1 MITAAAFVILLLVGA
16 PIGIV
21 LAVSATVFLFD
32 TGNTA
37 LIGSYALQLQSGIG
51 KYGLLAIPLIM
62 MVGEMMN
69 GGGITTRLIGMAR
82 AIIGTMKGGL
92 VYVNILSNM
101 MMASILGS
109 ATAQISIMSKVM
121 VPEMERE
128 GYRKTFAVATTT
140 SAGLLSPIIP
150 PSMMF
155 VVYGVLAQIS
165 IGDLFIAGI
174 VPGLLMAFGF
184 MVVIFIIIG
193 LINPFPVAPPLS
205 RSERI
210 LLLRDGLLTLLIP
223 VSIIGSI
230 LSGIATPTESAAI
243 AAVMA
248 YLIGRFVTKEL
259 ADRDIPQMLLTAGSN
274 SALVLFMVA
283 TANVFSWIL
292 IYGQIPQSL
301 AEWVV
306 TVAEHPILFLLLVN
320 LIMLAV
326 GMIIDGIP
334 ALIMVVPIVLPVAT
348 TVYGIDP
355 YHLGVV
361 LCLNLTLGL
370 VTPPVGVAL
379 YVAAT
384 VSNVKAGAIFKSAMP
399 FVAVAA
405 LVLVLISIF
414 PELIIR

>member
-1 MITAAAFVILLLVGA
+1 
-16 PIGIV
+16 
-21 LAVSATVFLFD
+21 
-32 TGNTA
+32 
-37 LIGSYALQLQSGIG
+37 
-51 KYGLLAIPLIM
+51 
-62 MVGEMMN
+62 
-69 GGGITTRLIGMAR
+69 
-82 AIIGTMKGGL
+82 
-92 VYVNILSNM
+92 
-101 MMASILGS
+101 
-109 ATAQISIMSKVM
+109 MSKVM
-121 VPEMERE
+121 VPEMERA

-184 MVVIFIIIG
+184 MVVIFIIG
-193 LINPFPVAPPLS
+193 LISPFPVAPPLS
-205 RSERI
+205 RSERV
-210 LLLRDGLLTLLIP
+210 LLLRDGLLTFLIP

-230 LSGIATPTESAAI
+230 LTGIATPTESAAI

-259 ADRDIPQMLLTAGSN
+259 ADREIPQMLLTAGSN

-348 TVYGIDP
+348 AVYGIDP

-405 LVLVLISIF
+405 LVVVLTSVF

>member
-1 MITAAAFVILLLVGA
+1 MITALVFVVLLFVGA

-21 LAVSATVFLFD
+21 LAVSAAIYVLD

-51 KYGLLAIPLIM
+51 KYGLLAIPLFM

-69 GGGITTRLIGMAR
+69 GGGITARLIGMAR
-82 AIIGTMKGGL
+82 AVVGTMKGGL
-92 VYVNILSNM
+92 VYVNILANM

-121 VPEMERE
+121 VPEMERA
-128 GYRKTFAVATTT
+128 GYQKTFAVATTT

-174 VPGLLMAFGF
+174 VPGLLMAAGF
-184 MVVIFIIIG
+184 MIVIFLIG
-193 LINPFPVAPPLS
+193 LFSPFPVAPPLT
-205 RSERI
+205 RQARVG
-210 LLLRDGLLTLLIP
+210 LLRDGLLTLIIP

-230 LSGIATPTESAAI
+230 LLGIATPTESAAI
-243 AAVMA
+243 AALMA
-248 YLIGRFVTKEL
+248 YLIGKFITREL
-259 ADRDIPQMLLTAGSN
+259 SDRDIPKMLLTAGSN
-274 SALVLFMVA
+274 AALVLFMVA

-334 ALIMVVPIVLPVAT
+334 ALIMVVPIILPVAT
-348 TVYGIDP
+348 SVYGIDP

-384 VSNVKAGAIFKSAMP
+384 VSDVKAGAIFRSALP
-399 FVAVAA
+399 FVAVAGIVVI
-405 LVLVLISIF
+405 LLSVF
-414 PELIIR
+414 PQMVFR

>member
-1 MITAAAFVILLLVGA
+1 MITALVFVVLLFVGA

-21 LAVSATVFLFD
+21 LAVSAAIYVLD

-51 KYGLLAIPLIM
+51 KYGLLAIPLFM

-69 GGGITTRLIGMAR
+69 GGGITARLIGMAR
-82 AIIGTMKGGL
+82 AVVGTMKGGL
-92 VYVNILSNM
+92 VYVNILANM

-121 VPEMERE
+121 VPEMERA
-128 GYRKTFAVATTT
+128 GYQKTFAVATTT

-174 VPGLLMAFGF
+174 VPGLLMAAGF
-184 MVVIFIIIG
+184 MIVIFLIG
-193 LINPFPVAPPLS
+193 LFSPFPVAPPLT
-205 RSERI
+205 RHERVG
-210 LLLRDGLLTLLIP
+210 LLRDGLLTLIIP

-230 LSGIATPTESAAI
+230 LLGIATPTESAAI
-243 AAVMA
+243 AALMA
-248 YLIGRFVTKEL
+248 YLIGKFITREL
-259 ADRDIPQMLLTAGSN
+259 SDRDIPKMLLTAGSN
-274 SALVLFMVA
+274 AALVLFMVA

-334 ALIMVVPIVLPVAT
+334 ALIMVVPIILPVAT
-348 TVYGIDP
+348 SVYGIDP

-384 VSNVKAGAIFKSAMP
+384 VSDVKAGAIFRSALP
-399 FVAVAA
+399 FVAVAGIVVI
-405 LVLVLISIF
+405 LLSVF
-414 PELIIR
+414 PQMVFR

>member
-1 MITAAAFVILLLVGA
+1 MITAAAFVILLFVGA

-51 KYGLLAIPLIM
+51 KYGLLAIPLFM

-184 MVVIFIIIG
+184 MVVIFIIG

-405 LVLVLISIF
+405 LVVVLISIF

>member
-1 MITAAAFVILLLVGA
+1 MITVIIFVVLLFAGA

-21 LAVSATVFLFD
+21 LAVSSAAYLMD

-37 LIGSYALQLQSGIG
+37 LIGSYSLQLMSGIG
-51 KYGLLAIPLIM
+51 KYGLLAIPLFM

-69 GGGITTRLIGMAR
+69 GGGITIRLVGIAR

-92 VYVNILSNM
+92 VYVNILANM

-109 ATAQISIMSKVM
+109 ATAQIAIMSKVM

-128 GYRKTFAVATTT
+128 GYSKTFAVATTT
-140 SAGLLSPIIP
+140 AAGLLSPVIP

-165 IGDLFIAGI
+165 IGDLFVAGI
-174 VPGLLMAFGF
+174 VPGLMMAGGF
-184 MVVIFIIIG
+184 MVVIFVMG
-193 LINPFPVAPPLS
+193 LFNPFPSAPRLS
-205 RSERI
+205 RLERYT
-210 LLLRDGLLTLLIP
+210 LFRDGLITLAIP
-223 VSIIGSI
+223 ASIIGSI
-230 LSGIATPTESAAI
+230 TLGLATPTESAAI

-248 YLIGRFVTKEL
+248 YLIGKFITREL
-259 ADRDIPQMLLTAGSN
+259 VESDIPKMLLTAGSN
-274 SALVLFMVA
+274 AVLVLFMVA

-292 IYGQIPQSL
+292 IYGQIPQGL
-301 AEWVV
+301 AAWIV
-306 TVAEHPILFLLLVN
+306 TVAENPIMFLLMIN

-326 GMIIDGIP
+326 GMVIDGIP
-334 ALIMVVPIVLPVAT
+334 ALIMVVPIILPVAT
-348 TVYGIDP
+348 AVYGIDP
-355 YHLGVV
+355 YHLGIV

-384 VSNVKAGAIFKSAMP
+384 VSDVKAGAIFKSALP
-399 FVAVAA
+399 FVLVAA
-405 LVLVLISIF
+405 SVVILLSVF
-414 PELIIR
+414 PGLTIG

>member
-1 MITAAAFVILLLVGA
+1 MITALAFIVLLFIGA

-21 LAVSATVFLFD
+21 LAVSATIYVLD

-51 KYGLLAIPLIM
+51 KYGLLAIPLFM

-69 GGGITTRLIGMAR
+69 GGGITNRLIGMAR
-82 AIIGTMKGGL
+82 AVVGTMKGGL
-92 VYVNILSNM
+92 VYVNIFANM

-121 VPEMERE
+121 VPEMERA
-128 GYRKTFAVATTT
+128 GYQKTFAVATTT

-174 VPGLLMAFGF
+174 VPGLLMALGF
-184 MVVIFIIIG
+184 MGVIFLIG
-193 LINPFPVAPPLS
+193 LFNPFPVAPPLT
-205 RSERI
+205 RAERI
-210 LLLRDGLLTLLIP
+210 GLLRDGLLTLVIP
-223 VSIIGSI
+223 ASIIGSI
-230 LSGIATPTESAAI
+230 LTGLATPTESAAI
-243 AAVMA
+243 ASVIA
-248 YLIGRFVTKEL
+248 YLIGRFVTREL

-274 SALVLFMVA
+274 AALVLFMVA

-306 TVAEHPILFLLLVN
+306 TVAENPILFILLVN

-334 ALIMVVPIVLPVAT
+334 ALIMVVPIILPVAT
-348 TVYGIDP
+348 TIYGIDP
-355 YHLGVV
+355 YHLGIV

-399 FVAVAA
+399 FVAVAGI
-405 LVLVLISIF
+405 VVILISVF
-414 PELIIR
+414 PGLIIR

>member
-1 MITAAAFVILLLVGA
+1 MMTTLVFVALLFLGA
-16 PIGIV
+16 PIGTV
-21 LAVSATVFLFD
+21 LAVSAIVYVLD
-32 TGNTA
+32 SGNLA

-51 KYGLLAIPLIM
+51 KYGLLAIPLFM

-69 GGGITTRLIGMAR
+69 GGGITTRLVGMAR
-82 AIIGTMKGGL
+82 AVVGTMQGGL
-92 VYVNILSNM
+92 VYVNILANM

-121 VPEMERE
+121 VPEMERA
-128 GYRKTFAVATTT
+128 GYQKTFAVATTT

-174 VPGLLMAFGF
+174 VPGLLMAAGF
-184 MVVIFIIIG
+184 MIVIFLIG
-193 LINPFPVAPPLS
+193 LVSPFPVASPLT
-205 RSERI
+205 RRERFG
-210 LLLRDGLLTLLIP
+210 LLRDGLLTLVIP
-223 VSIIGSI
+223 ISIIGSI
-230 LSGIATPTESAAI
+230 LLGIATPTESAAI
-243 AAVMA
+243 AAILA
-248 YLIGRFVTKEL
+248 YLIGRFVTREL
-259 ADRDIPQMLLTAGSN
+259 ADSEIPKMLLTAGSN
-274 SALVLFMVA
+274 AALVLFMVA

-306 TVAEHPILFLLLVN
+306 MVAENPIVFLLLVN

-334 ALIMVVPIVLPVAT
+334 ALIMVVPIILPVAT

-384 VSNVKAGAIFKSAMP
+384 VSNVKAGDIFKSAMP

-405 LVLVLISIF
+405 MVVVLLSVFPALV
-414 PELIIR
+414 IR

>member
-1 MITAAAFVILLLVGA
+1 MITALAFVVLLFVGA

-21 LAVSATVFLFD
+21 LAVSAAIYVLD

-51 KYGLLAIPLIM
+51 KYGLLAIPLFM

-82 AIIGTMKGGL
+82 AVVGTMKGGL
-92 VYVNILSNM
+92 VYVNILANM

-121 VPEMERE
+121 VPEMERA
-128 GYRKTFAVATTT
+128 GYQKTFAIATTT

-174 VPGLLMAFGF
+174 VPGLLMALGF
-184 MVVIFIIIG
+184 MVVIFVIG
-193 LINPFPVAPPLS
+193 LYNPFPVAPALS
-205 RSERI
+205 RAERI
-210 LLLRDGLLTLLIP
+210 ALLRDGLLTLVIP
-223 VSIIGSI
+223 ASIIGSI
-230 LSGIATPTESAAI
+230 LWGIATPTESAAI

-248 YLIGRFVTKEL
+248 YLIGRFVTREL
-259 ADRDIPQMLLTAGSN
+259 DDRDIPKMLLTAGSN
-274 SALVLFMVA
+274 AALVLFMVA

-301 AEWVV
+301 ADWVV

-334 ALIMVVPIVLPVAT
+334 ALIMVVPIILPVAT
-348 TVYGIDP
+348 AVYGIDP

-384 VSNVKAGAIFKSAMP
+384 VSNTKAGVIFKSALP
-399 FVAVAA
+399 FVAVAS
-405 LVLVLISIF
+405 VVVVLISVF
-414 PELIIR
+414 PGLIIR

>member
-1 MITAAAFVILLLVGA
+1 MITALVFVVLLFIGA

-21 LAVSATVFLFD
+21 LAVSAAVYVLD
-32 TGNTA
+32 TGNIA

-51 KYGLLAIPLIM
+51 KYGLLAIPLFM

-69 GGGITTRLIGMAR
+69 GGGITARLIGMAR
-82 AIIGTMKGGL
+82 AIVGTMKGGL
-92 VYVNILSNM
+92 VYVNILANM

-109 ATAQISIMSKVM
+109 ATAQISIMSRVM
-121 VPEMERE
+121 VPEMERA
-128 GYRKTFAVATTT
+128 GYQKEFAVATTT

-174 VPGLLMAFGF
+174 VPGLLMALGF
-184 MVVIFIIIG
+184 MVVIFVIG
-193 LINPFPVAPPLS
+193 LFNPFPIAPPLN
-205 RSERI
+205 RQQRI
-210 LLLRDGLLTLLIP
+210 ELLRDGLLTLVIP
-223 VSIIGSI
+223 ASIIGSI
-230 LSGIATPTESAAI
+230 LFGIATPTESAAI

-248 YLIGRFVTKEL
+248 YLIGRFVTREL
-259 ADRDIPQMLLTAGSN
+259 SDHDIPKMLLTAGSN
-274 SALVLFMVA
+274 AALVLFMVA

-334 ALIMVVPIVLPVAT
+334 ALIMVVPIILPVAT
-348 TVYGIDP
+348 SVYGIDP

-361 LCLNLTLGL
+361 LCLNLTVGL

-384 VSNVKAGAIFKSAMP
+384 VSNVKAGAIFRSALP
-399 FVAVAA
+399 FVGVAG
-405 LVLVLISIF
+405 LVVVLLSVF
-414 PELIIR
+414 PGMIIR

>member
-1 MITAAAFVILLLVGA
+1 MITALVFIVLLFIGA

-21 LAVSATVFLFD
+21 LAVSASVYVLD

-51 KYGLLAIPLIM
+51 KYGLLAIPLFM

-69 GGGITTRLIGMAR
+69 GGGITSRLIGMAR
-82 AIIGTMKGGL
+82 AVVGTMKGGL
-92 VYVNILSNM
+92 VYVNILANM

-121 VPEMERE
+121 VPEMERA

-174 VPGLLMAFGF
+174 VPGLLMAAGF
-184 MVVIFIIIG
+184 MIVIFLIG
-193 LINPFPVAPPLS
+193 LFSPFPVAAPLT
-205 RSERI
+205 RQERTA
-210 LLLRDGLLTLLIP
+210 LLRDGLLTLVIP

-230 LSGIATPTESAAI
+230 LLGIATPTESAAI
-243 AAVMA
+243 AAVIA
-248 YLIGRFVTKEL
+248 YLIGKYVTREL
-259 ADRDIPQMLLTAGSN
+259 SDRDIPKMLLTAGSN
-274 SALVLFMVA
+274 AALVLFMVA

-292 IYGQIPQSL
+292 IYGQIPQNL
-301 AEWVV
+301 AEWVI
-306 TVAEHPILFLLLVN
+306 TVAENPILFLLLVN

-334 ALIMVVPIVLPVAT
+334 ALIMVVPIILPVAT
-348 TVYGIDP
+348 SVYGIDP

-384 VSNVKAGAIFKSAMP
+384 VSDVKAGAIFKSALP
-399 FVAVAA
+399 FVAIAA
-405 LVLVLISIF
+405 LVVILLSVF
-414 PELIIR
+414 PGMVFR

>member
-1 MITAAAFVILLLVGA
+1 MITAVAFLILLFIGA

-21 LAVSATVFLFD
+21 LAVSATVYVFATD
-32 TGNTA
+32 NTA

-51 KYGLLAIPLIM
+51 KYGLLAIPLFM

-69 GGGITTRLIGMAR
+69 GGGITSRLIGMAR
-82 AIIGTMKGGL
+82 AVVGTMKGGL
-92 VYVNILSNM
+92 VYVNILANM

-121 VPEMERE
+121 VPEMERA
-128 GYRKTFAVATTT
+128 GYQKTFAVATTT

-174 VPGLLMAFGF
+174 VPGLMMALGF
-184 MVVIFIIIG
+184 MAVIFVIG
-193 LINPFPVAPPLS
+193 LYSPFPVAPPLS
-205 RSERI
+205 RSERFA
-210 LLLRDGLLTLLIP
+210 LLRDGLLTLIIP
-223 VSIIGSI
+223 ASIIGSI
-230 LSGIATPTESAAI
+230 LTGIATPTESAAI

-248 YLIGRFVTKEL
+248 YVIGRFVTGEL
-259 ADRDIPQMLLTAGSN
+259 ADRDIPNMLLTAGSN
-274 SALVLFMVA
+274 AALVLFMVA

-292 IYGQIPQSL
+292 IYGQIPQGL
-301 AEWVV
+301 AAWVV
-306 TVAEHPILFLLLVN
+306 TVADHPILFLLLINV
-320 LIMLAV
+320 IMLAV

-334 ALIMVVPIVLPVAT
+334 ALIMVVPIILPVAT
-348 TVYGIDP
+348 AVYGIDP

-370 VTPPVGVAL
+370 MTPPVGVAL

-384 VSNVKAGAIFKSAMP
+384 VSDTKAGAIFKSAMP

-405 LVLVLISIF
+405 WVVVMISVF
-414 PELIIR
+414 PALIIR

>member
-1 MITAAAFVILLLVGA
+1 MITALVFVVLLFVGA

-21 LAVSATVFLFD
+21 LAVSAAIYVLD

-51 KYGLLAIPLIM
+51 KYGLLAIPLFM

-69 GGGITTRLIGMAR
+69 GGGITARLIGMAR
-82 AIIGTMKGGL
+82 AVVGTMKGGL
-92 VYVNILSNM
+92 VYVNILANM

-121 VPEMERE
+121 VPEMERA
-128 GYRKTFAVATTT
+128 GYQKTFAVATTT

-174 VPGLLMAFGF
+174 VPGLLMAAGF
-184 MVVIFIIIG
+184 MIVIFLIG
-193 LINPFPVAPPLS
+193 LFSPFPVAPPLT
-205 RSERI
+205 RQERVG
-210 LLLRDGLLTLLIP
+210 LLRDGLLTLIIP

-230 LSGIATPTESAAI
+230 LLGIATPTESAAI
-243 AAVMA
+243 AALMA
-248 YLIGRFVTKEL
+248 YLIGKFITREL
-259 ADRDIPQMLLTAGSN
+259 SDRDIPKMLLTAGSN
-274 SALVLFMVA
+274 AALVLFMVA

-334 ALIMVVPIVLPVAT
+334 ALIMVVPIILPVAT
-348 TVYGIDP
+348 SVYGIDP

-384 VSNVKAGAIFKSAMP
+384 VSDVKAGAIFRSALP
-399 FVAVAA
+399 FVAVAGIVVI
-405 LVLVLISIF
+405 LLSVF
-414 PELIIR
+414 PQMVFR

>member
-1 MITAAAFVILLLVGA
+1 MMTALAFVVLLFIGA

-21 LAVSATVFLFD
+21 LAVSATIYVLD

-51 KYGLLAIPLIM
+51 KYGLLAIPLFM

-82 AIIGTMKGGL
+82 AVVGTMKGGL
-92 VYVNILSNM
+92 VYVNILANM

-121 VPEMERE
+121 VPEMERA
-128 GYRKTFAVATTT
+128 GYQKTFAVATTT

-184 MVVIFIIIG
+184 MGVIFMIG
-193 LINPFPVAPPLS
+193 LFNPFPVAPPLT
-205 RSERI
+205 RAERI
-210 LLLRDGLLTLLIP
+210 GLLRDGLLTLVIP
-223 VSIIGSI
+223 ASIIGSI
-230 LSGIATPTESAAI
+230 LLGIATPTESAAI

-248 YLIGRFVTKEL
+248 YLIGRFVTREL

-274 SALVLFMVA
+274 AALVLFMVA

-334 ALIMVVPIVLPVAT
+334 ALIMVVPIILPVAT

-384 VSNVKAGAIFKSAMP
+384 VSDVKAGAIFRSALP
-399 FVAVAA
+399 FVAVAG
-405 LVLVLISIF
+405 VVVVLISVF
-414 PELIIR
+414 PWLIIR

>member
-1 MITAAAFVILLLVGA
+1 MITAVAFIVLLFIGA

-21 LAVSATVFLFD
+21 LAVSATVYVLD
-32 TGNTA
+32 TGNIA

-51 KYGLLAIPLIM
+51 KYGLLAIPLFM

-82 AIIGTMKGGL
+82 AVVGTMKGGL
-92 VYVNILSNM
+92 VYVNILANM

-121 VPEMERE
+121 VPEMERA
-128 GYRKTFAVATTT
+128 GYQKTFAVATTT

-184 MVVIFIIIG
+184 MGVIFMIG
-193 LINPFPVAPPLS
+193 LFNPFPVAPPLT
-205 RSERI
+205 RAERI
-210 LLLRDGLLTLLIP
+210 GLLRDGLLTLVIP
-223 VSIIGSI
+223 ASIIGSI
-230 LSGIATPTESAAI
+230 LLGIATPTESAAI

-248 YLIGRFVTKEL
+248 YLIGRFVTREL
-259 ADRDIPQMLLTAGSN
+259 ADRDIPKMLLTAGSN
-274 SALVLFMVA
+274 AALVLFMVA

-292 IYGQIPQSL
+292 IYGQIPQNL
-301 AEWVV
+301 AEWAV

-334 ALIMVVPIVLPVAT
+334 ALIMVVPIILPVAT

-384 VSNVKAGAIFKSAMP
+384 VSDVKAGAIFRSALP
-399 FVAVAA
+399 FVGVAG
-405 LVLVLISIF
+405 VVVVLISVF
-414 PELIIR
+414 PWLVIR

>member
-1 MITAAAFVILLLVGA
+1 MITALAFIVLLFIGA

-21 LAVSATVFLFD
+21 LAVSATIYVLD

-51 KYGLLAIPLIM
+51 KYGLLAIPLFM

-69 GGGITTRLIGMAR
+69 GGGITSRLIGMAR
-82 AIIGTMKGGL
+82 AVVGTMKGGL
-92 VYVNILSNM
+92 VYVNILANM

-121 VPEMERE
+121 VPEMERA
-128 GYRKTFAVATTT
+128 GYQKTFAVATTT

-174 VPGLLMAFGF
+174 VPGLLMALGF
-184 MVVIFIIIG
+184 MGVIFVIG
-193 LINPFPVAPPLS
+193 LFNPFPVAPPLT
-205 RSERI
+205 RSDRVG
-210 LLLRDGLLTLLIP
+210 LLRGGLLTLVIP
-223 VSIIGSI
+223 ASIIGSI
-230 LSGIATPTESAAI
+230 LLGIATPTESAAI

-248 YLIGRFVTKEL
+248 YLIGRFVTREL
-259 ADRDIPQMLLTAGSN
+259 ADSDIPKMLLTAGSN
-274 SALVLFMVA
+274 AALVLFMVA

-334 ALIMVVPIVLPVAT
+334 ALIMVVPIILPVAT

-405 LVLVLISIF
+405 VVVVLISVF
-414 PELIIR
+414 PGLIIL